1 MGRQRVAR
9 RAWLAASCCITV
21 ALVGSMPDESENVGR
36 ERSSTMHVNSV
47 AEVWGELSTALV
59 EFDPTSAYS
68 NPFDLRERLFT
79 FGAMTV
85 RHTHWDRPAS
95 PRSHPSSAGQDP
107 AALARTISRGSR
119 LGRRVRARQFLA
131 EWPRVVLSAPR
142 AIGAEPTRGTLC
154 LASRATSAACPDRTR
169 LAASARRDERAA
181 SLNLSR
187 HRGSARRPTGSV

>member
-36 ERSSTMHVNSV
+36 ERSSTMRVNSV

-95 PRSHPSSAGQDP
+95 PSSHLSSAGQDP

-131 EWPRVVLSAPR
+131 EWPRVVL
-142 AIGAEPTRGTLC
+142 
-154 LASRATSAACPDRTR
+154 RTAGHRRRSHERHTVPR
-169 LAASARRDERAA
+169 LARDV
-181 SLNLSR
+181 
-187 HRGSARRPTGSV
+187 GCMP